1 MSGKHIIDEEDI
13 MECKCYMI
21 FCITPN
27 NGLYTDRV
35 YRDRGL
41 AEKRV
46 DFLNLISKE
55 RGQWMAVLSE
65 LGK

>member
-1 MSGKHIIDEEDI
+1 MSRECEIDEEDI

-27 NGLYTDRV
+27 NEFYTDRV
-35 YRDRGL
+35 YRDRAL

-46 DFLNLISKE
+46 DYLNLISQE
-55 RGQWMAVLSE
+55 RGKWMAVLSE